1 MNLKRKLEDAV
12 TRRAKERERESIVS
26 LNERANSAL
35 GTLFDLL
42 LADYYLNTVERRLS
56 EVIGGLIRSDNLSGT
71 NL

>member
-42 LADYYLNTVERRLS
+42 LTDYYLNTVERRLS